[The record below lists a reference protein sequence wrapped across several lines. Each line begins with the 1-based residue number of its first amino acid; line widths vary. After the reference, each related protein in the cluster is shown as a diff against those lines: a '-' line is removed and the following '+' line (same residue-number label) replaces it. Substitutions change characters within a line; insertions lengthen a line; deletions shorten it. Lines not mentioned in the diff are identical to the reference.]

1 MATITELQ
9 TQVDALTVTVNAI
22 LANASTITD
31 LTQQTPIDQTSE
43 MVLSLSGVEKKV
55 TVSQLMK
62 FINGTVA
69 ADAVFT
75 GANVGIGTAVT
86 RAALSMGDDSLVAF
100 DVNAGITASV
110 TQTQGNGALT
120 AQTNEISVCANP
132 SDTVTLPTAVA
143 GLRIVVMNN
152 GANTLQIFPASGDN
166 LGVGVDTSTTLQSG
180 EVVFFEAYDTTNWK
194 IIGTSDNPHAQ
205 MYDQDNTD
213 AFVVS
218 DPTGDFQSYHTNGLA
233 ASDADG
239 ITFDAG
245 GAGTSFP
252 IASIADG
259 ADSGVDI
266 EVTTTG
272 SHGLAVGDIISQ
284 SNLADAAYVGVFVVK
299 DIISVTQYEVAAV
312 YTATDTG
319 TMDQAATLT
328 VGANSAGHYQI
339 TWAASGTSATSN
351 ESFDFQLYNN
361 ATVIAGTKSRR
372 KFSTATDYGSF
383 GGVGIEYLESGDTI
397 SLALTNLDSANN
409 VTIRNLTIVMHRI

>member
-166 LGVGVDTSTTLQSG
+166 LGVGLNLATPLAVG
-180 EVVFFEAYDTTNWK
+180 GVHFFEAYDTTNWK
-194 IIGTSDNPHAQ
+194 LIGDTTLPHAM
-205 MYDQDNTD
+205 MYDEDNTD
-213 AFVVS
+213 AFVINAQ
-218 DPTGDFQSYHTNGLA
+218 DDFHVYHTNGMTSSQLT
-233 ASDADG
+233 G
-239 ITFDAG
+239 WTFDAG

-272 SHGLAVGDIISQ
+272 SHLLATGDIVSHT
-284 SNLADAAYVGVFVVK
+284 NLTSAVYTGIFVVK
-299 DIISVTQYEVAAV
+299 AIISATQYEVAAV

-319 TMDQAATLT
+319 TMDQAATIT
-328 VGANSAGHYQI
+328 ADAG
-339 TWAASGTSATSN
+339 TSGTFLLTWGGSATSAVNN
-351 ESFDFQLYNN
+351 EVFDW
-361 ATVIAGTKSRR
+361 IAFKGAAHISGSESRR
-372 KFSTATDYGSF
+372 KFGIASDFGDFGRASLVSIVAGDKISF
-383 GGVGIEYLESGDTI
+383 GMENTTGTGNFTMRYFTMTI
-397 SLALTNLDSANN
+397 SS
-409 VTIRNLTIVMHRI
+409 VS